1 MFQSTLPVKGAT
13 YDTARDAFIAPFQ
26 STLPAKGATVDARS
40 GARAGLVSIHAPS
53 EGSDPNIQ
61 VKIKL
66 HHQILALLRTT
77 GHLKLLREPGVQ
89 NIIGYYD
96 GYFLRT
102 PMHFDVR
109 FGFAI
114 KQLSSPPSHCCSMW
128 ISAHC
133 LRQNRKC

>member
-1 MFQSTLPVKGAT
+1 MRQHGIKAWGKFQSTLPVKGAT
-13 YDTARDAFIAPFQ
+13 VQLARHRA
-26 STLPAKGATVDARS
+26 VDP
-40 GARAGLVSIHAPS
+40 VSIHAPS

-77 GHLKLLREPGVQ
+77 GHLKLLRVPGVQ

-114 KQLSSPPSHCCSMW
+114 KQ
-128 ISAHC
+128 
-133 LRQNRKC
+133 

>member
-1 MFQSTLPVKGAT
+1 MRAAVYAVSIHAPSEGSDVGRR
-13 YDTARDAFIAPFQ
+13 AR
-26 STLPAKGATVDARS
+26 THR
-40 GARAGLVSIHAPS
+40 RRVSIHAPS

-114 KQLSSPPSHCCSMW
+114 KQ
-128 ISAHC
+128 
-133 LRQNRKC
+133 

>member
-13 YDTARDAFIAPFQ
+13 YETKTDPPDDR
-26 STLPAKGATVDARS
+26 
-40 GARAGLVSIHAPS
+40 VSIHAPS

-77 GHLKLLREPGVQ
+77 GHLKLLRVPGVQ

-114 KQLSSPPSHCCSMW
+114 KQ
-128 ISAHC
+128 
-133 LRQNRKC
+133 